1 VNNILKRT
9 RVSNSGFFSR
19 FRKDE
24 RGISMVEFALIS
36 PALLSMYLGA
46 IVATHME
53 HASTAVGKVTGTV
66 ADIIAQSPV
75 VDRDVI
81 DGAFAAGEAMMSQ
94 QYSDNLEIELTGVIV
109 EPVPGDNSNNPQRR
123 GRVSWT
129 ASHQRRSLS
138 QPGRGQTYDLPEWAL
153 KRNGFYVVAK
163 GRLKQTPLYGDYFN
177 VGADGK
183 MTYNYENI
191 FVPRSSLTTE
201 CSNC

>member
-1 VNNILKRT
+1 MKNLLKRP
-9 RVSNSGFFSR
+9 SLLSSGFLRR

-75 VDRDVI
+75 VDRSII

-94 QYSDNLEIELTGVIV
+94 QYADDLEIVLTGVIV

-123 GRVSWT
+123 GRVAWT
-129 ASHQRRSLS
+129 ASHQRVSLAKPS
-138 QPGRGQTYDLPEWAL
+138 RGQTYPLPDWAT

-177 VGADGK
+177 VGGDGK

-191 FVPRSSLTTE
+191 FVPRSSLETE

>member
-1 VNNILKRT
+1 MKHLLKRIAPT
-9 RVSNSGFFSR
+9 KGNFLRR

-53 HASTAVGKVTGTV
+53 HASTAVGKVTSTV

-75 VDRDVI
+75 VDRNI
-81 DGAFAAGEAMMSQ
+81 INGAFAAGDAMMSQ
-94 QYSDNLEIELTGVIV
+94 QYADELEIVLTGVTV
-109 EPVPGDNSNNPQRR
+109 EPVPGDNSNNPARQ
-123 GRVSWT
+123 GRVVWT
-129 ASHQRRSLS
+129 ASHQRRTLS
-138 QPGRGQTYDLPEWAL
+138 QPGRGQIYPLPEWAT
-153 KRNGFYVVAK
+153 KRDGFYVVAK